1 MLHAM
6 FSAEKY
12 EENGSLS
19 IFLSFGDI
27 SCLGLTNNILSLF
40 LFFFCRSKATT
51 IVDVNGL
58 KSLSGNKVFI

>member
-19 IFLSFGDI
+19 IFLSFRDI

-40 LFFFCRSKATT
+40 LFFCRSKATT